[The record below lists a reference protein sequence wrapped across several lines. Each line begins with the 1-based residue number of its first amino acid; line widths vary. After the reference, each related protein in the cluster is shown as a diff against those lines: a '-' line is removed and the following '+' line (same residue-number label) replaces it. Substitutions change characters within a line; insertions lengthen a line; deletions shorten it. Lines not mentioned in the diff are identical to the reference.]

1 MKRMKGGSINMVDL
15 DFEYKIW
22 KNRLVLF
29 ENEIEILKNRN
40 DEIKTL
46 PGFAPLNSVE
56 LMVLDEHLDQLQ
68 NLLNLINGQENEFKF
83 RITSYNVCYTKL
95 LRGFP
100 ADRLHG
106 TRLRAWPSPCLPCG
120 AHES

>member
-1 MKRMKGGSINMVDL
+1 MKGGSINMVDL

-83 RITSYNVCYTKL
+83 YNKDFPITREHQYFTEHEKL
-95 LRGFP
+95 RKKM
-100 ADRLHG
+100 
-106 TRLRAWPSPCLPCG
+106 
-120 AHES
+120 ESISKVHLNRVEDLITALGI